1 MAEVEAMLKQHQ
13 VNRAQANNANG
24 NNETPNISMIEV
36 DHFSPTEIS
45 RLYDNTGVTS
55 LYENS
60 VSKPVDSI
68 QSSIRLPAA
77 NSTRTKGAHSQMQR
91 APPAGTGA
99 LRDFDPIAQKSMP

>member
-1 MAEVEAMLKQHQ
+1 MLKQHQ
-13 VNRAQANNANG
+13 VNQRAQA

-45 RLYDNTGVTS
+45 KLYDN
-55 LYENS
+55 YENS

-68 QSSIRLPAA
+68 QSSVMLPN

-91 APPAGTGA
+91 APPGGQGA

>member
-13 VNRAQANNANG
+13 VNRIQAG
-24 NNETPNISMIEV
+24 NDETPNISMIEV

-45 RLYDNTGVTS
+45 KLYDNTGVTS
-55 LYENS
+55 LYDNS

-68 QSSIRLPAA
+68 QSSIRLPA

-91 APPAGTGA
+91 APPAGTGV
-99 LRDFDPIAQKSMP
+99 LRDFDPIA